1 MLLKCEVDLDE
12 VGPSRMNFVLRKP
25 ILMKLIFMKL
35 DLDDKVD
42 LDEVGVEEVDLDDED
57 DLDELGVEEVG
68 LEVVGHLVMMVVV
81 LIISRWW

>member
-1 MLLKCEVDLDE
+1 M
-12 VGPSRMNFVLRKP
+12 P
-25 ILMKLIFMKL
+25 L

-68 LEVVGHLVMMVVV
+68 LEVVGHLVMMAVV